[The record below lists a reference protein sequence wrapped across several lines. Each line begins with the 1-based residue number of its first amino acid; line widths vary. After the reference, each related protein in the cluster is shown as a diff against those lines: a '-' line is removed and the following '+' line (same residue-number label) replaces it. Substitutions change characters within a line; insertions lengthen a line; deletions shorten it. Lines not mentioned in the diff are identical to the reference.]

1 MRTLRLFTCIA
12 IALTVSFFS
21 CSNDNDSCAESTFFR
36 DADGD
41 GLGTVSE
48 TIMTC
53 DAPDGFVTNSDDN
66 DDTQAIA
73 SLITGTAFNLHA
85 PQLGGQGQPVSG
97 EFTKFDFETGQ
108 ITTSDIDWDVAFRGT
123 TIIVNG
129 GTSQGTTDEPGR
141 NSQAGAYI
149 ATGTMESITSIET
162 TSFVQDTSA
171 ELAIPSGS
179 DNGWYNY
186 AGPPTFLITPLA
198 GKILVFR
205 TSEGRY
211 AKIEIL
217 SYYED
222 APSNPDAFVDQSRYY
237 TFNFVYQPNNN
248 VTIF

>member
-1 MRTLRLFTCIA
+1 MRTLRLFTC

-21 CSNDNDSCAESTFFR
+21 CSNDDDSCAESTFFR

-41 GLGTVSE
+41 GLGTASE
-48 TIMTC
+48 TIMAC

-73 SLITGTAFNLHA
+73 NLITGTTSNLHA
-85 PQLGGQGQPVSG
+85 PQLGGQGQPISG

-108 ITTSDIDWDVAFRGT
+108 ITTSDTDWDIAFRGT

-129 GTSQGTTDEPGR
+129 GTSQGTADEPER
-141 NSQAGAYI
+141 NSQAAAYI
-149 ATGTMESITSIET
+149 ATGTMESITSVET
-162 TSFVQDTSA
+162 TSFVQDTAA

-217 SYYED
+217 SYYEN
-222 APSNPDAFVDQSRYY
+222 APSNPDALVDQSRYF